1 MYKIIIVGII
11 SAFVFIASCK
21 DVRDDGCYDAA
32 LVEAMK
38 DSVCVTGCEGVCACN
53 NRTYCNECE
62 AMKAGYR
69 VNPGDSIPCN
79 Q

>member
-1 MYKIIIVGII
+1 MDKIILSVAIAGFL
-11 SAFVFIASCK
+11 FVASCK
-21 DVRDDGCYDAA
+21 DVRDDSCFDPA

-69 VNPGDSIPCN
+69 VNIGDSIPCN